1 MDVQAS
7 NLGPTEYFWRKN
19 HSVGGDDE
27 EVEVCNQ
34 VFATPQIG
42 WRNANDAVAVSL
54 LLDRT

>member
-1 MDVQAS
+1 M
-7 NLGPTEYFWRKN
+7 EYFWRKN